1 MSDELL
7 RRMEKAVRRF
17 GGPAAID
24 NLLPELESE
33 PPSAQ
38 PRPESDGSP
47 ENVEDGEVGDGGT

>member
-1 MSDELL
+1 VSDELL

-33 PPSAQ
+33 PPPAQ
-38 PRPESDGSP
+38 RCRESDGSP
-47 ENVEDGEVGDGGT
+47 ENVESVEDGESG